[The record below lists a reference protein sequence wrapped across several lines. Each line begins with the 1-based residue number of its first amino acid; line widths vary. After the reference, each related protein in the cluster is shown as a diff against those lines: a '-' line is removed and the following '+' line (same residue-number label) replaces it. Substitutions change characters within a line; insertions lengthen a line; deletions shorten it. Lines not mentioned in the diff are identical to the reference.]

1 MNSKTTRTF
10 NPTRLMMLSI
20 IGGAMVTGCTSMPNK
35 ASLSPQQ
42 AVITGYQ
49 QLYSTPSYQFSGHFK
64 INQFGFNRDPKILQA
79 AAELEKQKKA
89 KEKQQLLQRCLLYTS
104 DAADE

>member
-20 IGGAMVTGCTSMPNK
+20 MAGAMVTGCTSMPNK

-49 QLYSTPSYQFSGHFK
+49 QL
-64 INQFGFNRDPKILQA
+64 
-79 AAELEKQKKA
+79 
-89 KEKQQLLQRCLLYTS
+89 
-104 DAADE
+104 